1 MVRNCGADGGLA
13 ALSVVVAD
21 ATESVEAVCF
31 VGRRADE
38 SRPLAWGL
46 RPSATE
52 TVPAANAVRST
63 AAVRRRGVM
72 LMVRIERN
80 RPFDSQRVTA
90 PTAARSASGE
100 FTPE

>member
-21 ATESVEAVCF
+21 VTESVEAACF

-46 RPSATE
+46 RRLAAE
-52 TVPAANAVRST
+52 TVAAANAVRSR
-63 AAVRRRGVM
+63 AAVR
-72 LMVRIERN
+72 
-80 RPFDSQRVTA
+80 
-90 PTAARSASGE
+90 
-100 FTPE
+100 